1 MSFLGV
7 LIGFISN
14 SHSKNRGQDVPKWS
28 FLKKQWEIIGCLL
41 QHSQDTLQ
49 PALAFIHKVG
59 VLVETQH
66 VTGLT
71 HLVHAAAGQA
81 RNGLDGSICR

>member
-41 QHSQDTLQ
+41 QHSQDALQ
-49 PALAFIHKVG
+49 PALAFIDQIGVG
-59 VLVETQH
+59 VQAQH
-66 VTGLT
+66 VAGLA
-71 HLVHAAAGQA
+71 HRVLLGC
-81 RNGLDGSICR
+81 G